1 LEPAPIPKKPQP
13 WMTQRQTVAVLD
25 ALHSGSY
32 PARFVG
38 GCVRDSILG
47 KSVKDYDIATPELPK
62 RIIQLAERAGLR
74 AIPTGIDHG
83 TITVVSGGISFEI
96 TTLREDV
103 KTFGRRAEVV
113 FTENWEKDAA
123 RRDLTLNALYCDAD
137 GTVYDPINGL
147 PDLEKG
153 LIKFIGDPRARIAE
167 DVLRV
172 LRYFRFFA
180 YYGKP
185 PGDPNALSACREF
198 SSQLGNL
205 SVNRVWG
212 EFSKILAAPDP
223 TYTIALMSQWG
234 VLEEIL
240 FSEIRLDCMDKLIS
254 FEKKFKK
261 INPDPIRRLVAT
273 TNLDESSAKSLSK
286 RLNLSGFDRNRL
298 LRLVT
303 AAISPDVESGDKKN
317 REILFQLGEKTFS
330 DLVLLGSASSPQYD
344 WSKLMSLPDRLP
356 IPPFPIAGKDIIEY
370 GVPEGKEVGKI
381 LKTVKGWWADGGF
394 CSDREKCLEKIKELV
409 SR

>member
-1 LEPAPIPKKPQP
+1 MEPAPIPKKPQP

-153 LIKFIGDPRARIAE
+153 LIKFIGDPRASIAE

-212 EFSKILAAPDP
+212 I
-223 TYTIALMSQWG
+223 
-234 VLEEIL
+234 
-240 FSEIRLDCMDKLIS
+240 
-254 FEKKFKK
+254 FKDSCCTRPY
-261 INPDPIRRLVAT
+261 IYHSADVSMGGARR
-273 TNLDESSAKSLSK
+273 N
-286 RLNLSGFDRNRL
+286 F
-298 LRLVT
+298 
-303 AAISPDVESGDKKN
+303 I
-317 REILFQLGEKTFS
+317 F
-330 DLVLLGSASSPQYD
+330 
-344 WSKLMSLPDRLP
+344 
-356 IPPFPIAGKDIIEY
+356 
-370 GVPEGKEVGKI
+370 
-381 LKTVKGWWADGGF
+381 
-394 CSDREKCLEKIKELV
+394 
-409 SR
+409 